1 MQIFRLLHVC
11 DPSLPSTAPKGSK
24 VKPLLDLLCPR
35 FASLFSPGREI
46 AVDEAISFKGR
57 VSFKQYVKGTPTP
70 WGIKAY
76 TLADSQTG
84 YISYLRLY
92 FGKDTDIL
100 QNRLLHSTRVVCT
113 LSQPLSGKNHALYC
127 DRFYTSPEL
136 AVGLEKQGTF
146 LTGTIMANRRGLP
159 PALKGRVSLRRGDTR
174 AYRNGRLL
182 LLQWKDKRLITVL
195 TTQHATNQVEVS
207 NMHIPRFPHFNLH
220 MYISFLTMDAYTCL
234 IYVHTDC
241 EPTRTAGEKACS
253 CGRLQCLQAGG
264 RQT

>member
-1 MQIFRLLHVC
+1 MQICRLLHVC

-46 AVDEAISFKGR
+46 AIHEAMISFKGQ
-57 VSFKQYVKGTPTP
+57 VSSKQYVKGKPTP

-136 AVGLEKQGTF
+136 AVELEKQGTF
-146 LTGTIMANRRGLP
+146 LTGTIMTNRRGLP
-159 PALKGRVSLRRGDTR
+159 PALKGRDSLCRGDTR

-182 LLQWKDKRLITVL
+182 LL
-195 TTQHATNQVEVS
+195 
-207 NMHIPRFPHFNLH
+207 
-220 MYISFLTMDAYTCL
+220 
-234 IYVHTDC
+234 
-241 EPTRTAGEKACS
+241 
-253 CGRLQCLQAGG
+253 
-264 RQT
+264 